1 MLFWRL
7 GASLWLFR
15 WIFRD
20 PKVDV
25 RFLLL
30 GAILADLIDLP
41 IGTLI
46 LADRYS
52 TGELWAH
59 SLILPTIYMAA
70 VLVLTR
76 RGRRRRAWMAL
87 GVGWLFHLLLDGMWV
102 SQEVFLWPFFGFGIP
117 AGDAPFWPLAWE
129 RALSDPW
136 RWVLE
141 AMGIGYL
148 IWLWFAVGLNRSE
161 RRAGMLETGRL
172 PDYVAEDT

>member
-1 MLFWRL
+1 MLFWHV
-7 GASLWLFR
+7 GATLWLFR

-25 RFLLL
+25 RFLFV
-30 GAILADLIDLP
+30 GAIVADLVDLP
-41 IGTLI
+41 LGTLI
-46 LADRYS
+46 LVDQYS

-59 SLILPTIYMAA
+59 SLLLPTIYMG
-70 VLVLTR
+70 LVLIATK

-102 SQEVFLWPFFGFGIP
+102 DQEVFLWPFFGWEISQ
-117 AGDAPFWPLAWE
+117 GDMPFWSLAWE

-136 RWVLE
+136 RWVKE

-148 IWLWFAVGLNRSE
+148 AWLWVAMGLSDSSRRS
-161 RRAGMLETGRL
+161 RMISTGRL
-172 PDYVAEDT
+172 PEYAGEG